1 MVSYAGG
8 GTKFRTN
15 IRNVAGTW
23 RASQTFA
30 DDVLLGM
37 GNDNDIAVV
46 NRSAVLNANTA
57 LSSVLIGTP
66 VVPALAANSLIVSNT
81 TASGDYV
88 LALNNGGNSQAW
100 QVIDASGPTQTL
112 YYAGTARILLN
123 SAGLTLDST
132 ITIASGVVAG
142 ATSITSTVVNNAGG
156 AVPSL
161 ALAIALS

>member
-1 MVSYAGG
+1 MVTDGTISYNPTWYSQQLPDNTRIKI
-8 GTKFRTN
+8 GTD
-15 IRNVAGTW
+15 
-23 RASQTFA
+23 S
-30 DDVLLGM
+30 
-37 GNDNDIAVV
+37 DIAVV

-57 LSSVLIGTP
+57 LTGVLIGTP

-81 TASGDYV
+81 TASGDYA

-100 QVIDASGPTQTL
+100 QVIDASGQTQTL